1 MKFKVGDVV
10 VEDDINAPMF
20 KMTIEVVFPTD
31 TGYHIGNYEYQCVVF
46 ELGDLRRERYK
57 EEQLLFEQE
66 FILKRLSEDR
76 NSKIDKLLKSTL

>member
-10 VEDDINAPMF
+10 VENDISVDMF
-20 KMTIEVVFPTD
+20 RMTIEIVFPTD
-31 TGYHIGNYEYQCVVF
+31 TGDYEYQCLFF
-46 ELGDLRRERYK
+46 ELGNLRRERYK

-76 NSKIDKLLKSTL
+76 NSKIDKLLETTL